1 MKRLLFLFVTLAL
14 MTSST
19 SSPLPVNGAKAPDFT
34 LESPKGK
41 NISLSK
47 LKGKV
52 VLIDFWA
59 SWCGPCRKENP
70 NVVEAYAKY
79 HKKKFKNGK
88 GFEIISVSL
97 DRDGDKW
104 KEGIKADNLSWKN
117 HAWDKEGKVSKL
129 YGVTSIPKAFLVD
142 GDGVIIAS
150 GEEVRGLK
158 LHITLDGL
166 LEKKD

>member
-1 MKRLLFLFVTLAL
+1 

-19 SSPLPVNGAKAPDFT
+19 SSPLAANGAKAPDFS

-41 NISLSK
+41 TISLSK

-79 HKKKFKNGK
+79 RKEKFKNGK

-104 KEGIKADNLSWKN
+104 KEGIKTDNLSWKN
-117 HAWDKEGKVSKL
+117 HGWDKDGTVSKL

-150 GEEVRGLK
+150 GEELRGMK
-158 LHITLDGL
+158 LHITLDAL
-166 LEKKD
+166 LE

>member
-1 MKRLLFLFVTLAL
+1 MMRLFFLLVAVFA

-19 SSPLPVNGAKAPDFT
+19 PSFVPAANGAKAPDFT
-34 LESPKGK
+34 LKSPKGK
-41 NISLSK
+41 DISLSK
-47 LKGKV
+47 LEGKL

-70 NVVEAYAKY
+70 NVVEAYKKY
-79 HKKKFKNGK
+79 NKKNFKNGK

-97 DRDGDKW
+97 DRDEDKW
-104 KEGIKADNLSWKN
+104 KEAIKSDGLDWKN
-117 HAWDKEGKVSKL
+117 HCWDNEGKVSGL
-129 YGVTSIPKAFLVD
+129 YNVTSIPKAFLVD

-150 GEEVRGLK
+150 GAEVRGLQ

-166 LEKKD
+166 LE